1 MSILRQAMDGFLA
14 GQAHKPVMAPFIE
27 HLAAR
32 IAGISYQEMT
42 SDAGSWTAAL
52 SRTADLLQI
61 EGVIVG
67 GDITLLVEAL
77 GGSIEWQDDR
87 PQMSKPPISINTE
100 PTAFGRLNTAIETA
114 NRLFQVLRKTHGCIA
129 AMPGPMTL
137 VSQIYGEVDLVD
149 GLSAL
154 KPALVSVAE
163 AYCMTRPDILLLI
176 ETQTSVVGQS
186 GSLLRRIFNAIRNV
200 ASYYDVRVALYVE
213 GGSISDFPTLSTFNT
228 DFYVLSPNQDNL
240 NFLVKN
246 MAKFGQPTEGL
257 GLVLPMDDSDGVE
270 TIIQNVSGTLGN
282 RQGLLMMSSAEISAD
297 VDIERLSILLN
308 RFRAMP
314 LQEKREIC
322 LDA

>member
-176 ETQTSVVGQS
+176 ETQTSV
-186 GSLLRRIFNAIRNV
+186 
-200 ASYYDVRVALYVE
+200 
-213 GGSISDFPTLSTFNT
+213 
-228 DFYVLSPNQDNL
+228 DFYAE
-240 NFLVKN
+240 FLTLFVMLLLITTSEWLFMLKG
-246 MAKFGQPTEGL
+246 AQYRTFQL
-257 GLVLPMDDSDGVE
+257 FLPLILIFMFLAPIR
-270 TIIQNVSGTLGN
+270 II
-282 RQGLLMMSSAEISAD
+282 
-297 VDIERLSILLN
+297 
-308 RFRAMP
+308 
-314 LQEKREIC
+314 
-322 LDA
+322 